1 MQSKI
6 KYIMDVG
13 SSSIELMAVA
23 NIAGASRIITTES
36 VLYDGFMDG
45 EFLSV
50 DLLKNCLTELQDK
63 MISKMRKPITKIIV
77 GVPSEFCV
85 CICKRI
91 SRKFVGEH
99 KIAVADVQ
107 DMYETNFSFGGSE
120 QYELINYSPMQ
131 FVIDDNVK
139 TLSPVGSKTSSIV
152 LDASYILAKKSF
164 IQTIK
169 QNLNEIGICE
179 VEFIS
184 TALGQA
190 MNCEPRKA
198 DGKPIVVV
206 DVGHI
211 TTSVCVYKGEGLA
224 LLSSF
229 SVGGGHVSADIMQ
242 LLSLNFRDAELV
254 KRKII
259 LTIESLKN
267 DYYEICSKGNLVK
280 APINITNQIVKSR
293 IEMICKVIEN
303 ILSVDDEYKA
313 FDIYLT
319 GNGIANFKGVKNILS
334 NITNAKVYDYTIPF
348 DNSKDKFKTSK
359 TGLIKLADSAV

>member
-13 SSSIELMAVA
+13 SSSIELMAVTKVA
-23 NIAGASRIITTES
+23 GSSKIIATES
-36 VLYDGFMDG
+36 ILYDGFMDG
-45 EFLSV
+45 EFLSA

-63 MISKMRKPITKIIV
+63 MIRKMRKPINKIVV

-99 KIAVADVQ
+99 KITVADVQ

-120 QYELINYSPMQ
+120 NYQLINYSPMQ
-131 FVIDDNVK
+131 FVLDDNVK
-139 TLSPVGSKTSSIV
+139 TLSPVGNKTSSIV
-152 LDASYILAKKSF
+152 LDASYILAKKSY
-164 IQTIK
+164 IQTITE
-169 QNLNEIGICE
+169 NLNEIGVTE

-184 TALGQA
+184 SALGQA
-190 MNCEPRKA
+190 MNCVPAKA
-198 DGKPIVVV
+198 NGKPIVVI

-211 TTSVCVYKGEGLA
+211 TTSVAVYKGEGLA

-229 SVGGGHVSADIMQ
+229 SVGGGHISADLMQ
-242 LLSLNFRDAELV
+242 LLSLSFKDAELI

-259 LTIESLKN
+259 LTIESSKN

-280 APINITNQIVKSR
+280 APINITNQIAKSR

-303 ILSVDDEYKA
+303 ILAVDEVYKQL
-313 FDIYLT
+313 DIYLT
-319 GNGIANFKGVKNILS
+319 GNGIANFKGARNILS
-334 NITNAKVYDYTIPF
+334 EITNAKVYDYVIPF
-348 DNSKDKFKTSK
+348 DNSKEKFKTSK
-359 TGLIKLADSAV
+359 TGLVKLAESAV